1 MTTFREIPLAR
12 PDISQADIDAV
23 VAVLKTPQ
31 LSLGPAI
38 PKFEAAFCA
47 RFGCKH
53 AVALNSGTAG
63 LHLAVRALGVG
74 PGDEVLTSP
83 YTFVATANC
92 ALFENATPVFVDIDP
107 KTWNIDPAKA
117 AAAVTARTKVII
129 PVDVFGQPADMDA
142 ICQIARRY
150 NIKII
155 EDSCEALGA
164 TYKGRPAGMLGDI
177 GLFAFYPNKQMTTG
191 EGGVLITNDDNVAML
206 ARSMRNQGRDPS
218 SGWLGHPRLGYNY
231 RMPDILAALGTSQL
245 SRLDEFVAKRAKVA
259 GMYLQRFAD
268 EKRIS
273 TQKIEPNVG
282 MSWFV
287 FVIKLAD
294 TYEAKDR
301 DRIMTQLRER
311 HIGCNNYFAPV
322 HLQPFYVEKFG
333 FKRGDFPVTE
343 RIADRTIAL
352 PFHPN
357 LSEGEVDEVCK
368 VLRGLL

>member
-1 MTTFREIPLAR
+1 MKTFREIPLAR
-12 PDISQADIDAV
+12 PDINQADIDAV
-23 VAVLKTPQ
+23 VSVLKTPQ

-63 LHLAVRALGVG
+63 LHVAVRALGAG
-74 PGDEVLTSP
+74 PGDEVLTTP
-83 YTFVATANC
+83 FTFVATANC
-92 ALFENATPVFVDIDP
+92 ALFENATPVFADIDAQ
-107 KTWNIDPAKA
+107 TWNIDPAKM
-117 AAAVTARTKVII
+117 AAAVTTRTKVII
-129 PVDVFGQPADMDA
+129 PVDVFGQPPDMDA
-142 ICQIARRY
+142 ICAIARRQ

-155 EDSCEALGA
+155 EDSCEALGS
-164 TYKGRPAGMLGDI
+164 TYRGRPAGMLGDV

-191 EGGVLITNDDNVAML
+191 EGGILITNDDHVAMM

-245 SRLDEFVAKRAKVA
+245 GRLDEFVAKRATVA
-259 GMYLQRFAD
+259 DLYMQRIGGD
-268 EKRIS
+268 SRLS
-273 TQKIEPNVG
+273 TQKIESHVG
-282 MSWFV
+282 MSRFV
-287 FVIKLAD
+287 FVVKLAD

-311 HIGCNNYFAPV
+311 HIGCNNYFAPI
-322 HLQPFYVEKFG
+322 HLQPFYAEKFG

-343 RIADRTIAL
+343 RVADRTIAL

-357 LSEGEVDEVCK
+357 LTEAEVDEVCK